1 MALMKLQ
8 AAQKPEELH
17 LWGKITG
24 MRNSS
29 INHNC
34 LGLYADYYIA
44 VAYTYTGMYEF
55 PVKKF
60 YWALSKDF
68 EFTELP
74 ELNDQHKAAVN
85 NANAYFEGNPKK
97 KLVSVKKGEGE
108 EGGEGGEP
116 KAEEGAGEGG
126 EGAAKAQENLSDL
139 SEEEEIKIPPK
150 DLTELDRLTF
160 VVYAIENDCS
170 IAPVGAFKMTP
181 THQVRRNEAF
191 RGLQGVEAGQLH
203 SYLHFRNV

>member
-1 MALMKLQ
+1 VS
-8 AAQKPEELH
+8 
-17 LWGKITG
+17 ITV
-24 MRNSS
+24 
-29 INHNC
+29 

-68 EFTELP
+68 EFSELP
-74 ELNDQHKAAVN
+74 ELNDQHKGAVN
-85 NANAYFEGNPKK
+85 NANSYFEGNPKK
-97 KLVSVKKGEGE
+97 KLVSVKKEGE
-108 EGGEGGEP
+108 EGGEGGDGGA
-116 KAEEGAGEGG
+116 KAEEGGAEG
-126 EGAAKAQENLSDL
+126 EGAAKNQENLSDL

-160 VVYAIENDCS
+160 VIYAIENDCS

-191 RGLQGVEAGQLH
+191 RGLAGVDAGSL
-203 SYLHFRNV
+203 

>member
-1 MALMKLQ
+1 MS
-8 AAQKPEELH
+8 
-17 LWGKITG
+17 ITV
-24 MRNSS
+24 
-29 INHNC
+29 

-68 EFTELP
+68 EFNELP
-74 ELNDQHKAAVN
+74 ELNDQHKSAVN
-85 NANAYFEGNPKK
+85 NANSYFEGNPKK
-97 KLVSVKKGEGE
+97 KLVSVKKEGE
-108 EGGEGGEP
+108 EGGEGGDGGA
-116 KAEEGAGEGG
+116 KAEEGGAEG
-126 EGAAKAQENLSDL
+126 EGAAKKQENLSDL

-160 VVYAIENDCS
+160 VIYAIENDCS

-181 THQVRRNEAF
+181 NHQVRRTEAF
-191 RGLQGVEAGQLH
+191 RGLAGVDAGSL
-203 SYLHFRNV
+203 

>member
-1 MALMKLQ
+1 MT
-8 AAQKPEELH
+8 
-17 LWGKITG
+17 ITV
-24 MRNSS
+24 
-29 INHNC
+29 

-68 EFTELP
+68 EFSDLP
-74 ELNDQHKAAVN
+74 ELNDQHKGAVN
-85 NANAYFEGNPKK
+85 NANSYFEGNPKK
-97 KLVSVKKGEGE
+97 KLVSVKKEGE
-108 EGGEGGEP
+108 EGGEGGDGGA
-116 KAEEGAGEGG
+116 KAEEGGAEG
-126 EGAAKAQENLSDL
+126 EGAAKNQENLSDL

-160 VVYAIENDCS
+160 VIYAIENDCS

-191 RGLQGVEAGQLH
+191 RGLAGVDAGSL
-203 SYLHFRNV
+203 